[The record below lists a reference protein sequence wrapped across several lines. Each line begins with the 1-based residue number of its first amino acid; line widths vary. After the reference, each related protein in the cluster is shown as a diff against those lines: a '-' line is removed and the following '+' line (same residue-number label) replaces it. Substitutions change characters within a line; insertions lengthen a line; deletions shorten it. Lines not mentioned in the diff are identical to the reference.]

1 MTHYLL
7 PGTPAALWWAL
18 RNPLTLHVILC
29 LSIKASRCELFD
41 RASACCEWVGTSSLN
56 VHSNS
61 KMSTSRTVS
70 ISWADD
76 IKEFKR
82 KKNKK
87 EDTFPPDFC
96 RWKFGLNHNSK
107 EHHHGMDS
115 VFVDGAFILCDKCT
129 FSGKMP
135 RKVCMHSRFYR
146 TLHVSATGSS
156 TSGDTLHYHSS
167 VSIPK

>member
-1 MTHYLL
+1 MGWDIVTER
-7 PGTPAALWWAL
+7 ALQFKNVNIAYG
-18 RNPLTLHVILC
+18 IDQ
-29 LSIKASRCELFD
+29 LSRRYQRIQE
-41 RASACCEWVGTSSLN
+41 
-56 VHSNS
+56 
-61 KMSTSRTVS
+61 
-70 ISWADD
+70 
-76 IKEFKR
+76 